1 MKAPGPG
8 ASIPCLVA
16 SILLL
21 TALSGHLCL
30 SAAPQKDSSSVLSAD
45 PRFKHGHQLVEQ
57 GRFSEAA
64 AQFKE
69 LQEFFPGSPLLFNLL
84 GFCNLQQ
91 GFRDLAIQDFQKAIA
106 LQPEFKPAH
115 NNLAGIYLSQGRT
128 RDAISEFEEVV
139 RIDPKDS
146 QDYFN
151 LARAELAVNDRRSG
165 LEYLNKAYALAPA
178 NVAVTMALAQLDL
191 EDGHLEAAL
200 DVWRELAKSDPSRN
214 VFLRWGG
221 AAGDLRVRR
230 NRAVAAKYKV
240 QISGF
245 ALCARTGK
253 EFEAPDRR

>member
-30 SAAPQKDSSSVLSAD
+30 SAAPQEDSSSVLSAD

-191 EDGHLEAAL
+191 EDGHLEAG
-200 DVWRELAKSDPSRN
+200 RPLAEKLGS
-214 VFLRWGG
+214 VH
-221 AAGDLRVRR
+221 AGDA
-230 NRAVAAKYKV
+230 RAELQLANLLLGYSFEQAALEHIRSA
-240 QISGF
+240 QRADTRSGELVF
-245 ALCARTGK
+245 ALAM
-253 EFEAPDRR
+253 